1 MGQSPSKLAPPPPLV
16 LPVPGIRF
24 TGPNGATCTWADLY
38 AHCSIRAQR
47 AVLDAFNMKY
57 RDKLVHWHGTLL
69 NADPNTNSVL
79 FKMNPSINQGA
90 VPDLALHFPQSFS
103 VTQLQPLIKMNEMKT
118 IDFVGKLKGMNGPV
132 IAADYVAIGGGY
144 VAKPAHNLPKNIAD
158 ALEAIPAAF
167 PSLAAI
173 ESQLTIEYLTVAM
186 ECSMQARGLP
196 EAIFMKHISK
206 VAGMLSCQV
215 VDTSPQNAR
224 VKCNLR
230 IDEKAPFDVM
240 VTFQPAMSAKIP
252 EIKPGTLCTF
262 RGKYTSIS
270 TAREPQKVF
279 GFAADDVIINK
290 DPSANLGAL
299 PTKGGDVFYQG
310 QDEIMIKNLHAQ
322 IEADRQL
329 HKSMRGGAQAPT
341 PTPAPTSV
349 PAPPP
354 VPPAST
360 ATPQPPSAGPT
371 PSSTEQ
377 KPAEHDK
384 PVEEPPA
391 EAAKPANPTPKAEEI
406 KPPVIEETVSDVA
419 GKDPLE
425 VALTL
430 MQSAPEASYTVKKSI
445 LDADEQEDDP
455 VARMAR
461 LKMGGFNASA
471 FTSSAD
477 KYMGQLDMMA
487 GIKPAQQNDY
497 ETYDVANDYNDTNNY
512 DNYSSNY
519 NSGYD
524 NYNSGY
530 DSYSGGGYNNYGG
543 GYSSW

>member
-1 MGQSPSKLAPPPPLV
+1 MGQSPSKLAPPPFLA
-16 LPVPGIRF
+16 LPVPGVRF
-24 TGPNGATCTWADLY
+24 TGPNGTTCTWADLY
-38 AHCSIRAQR
+38 AHCSIRAQK

-57 RDKLVHWHGTLL
+57 REKVVHWHGTLL
-69 NADPNTNSVL
+69 NADPSTNSVL
-79 FKMNPSINQGA
+79 FKMSPSINQGA
-90 VPDLALHFPQSFS
+90 VPDLALHFPQSFT

-118 IDFVGKLKGMNGPV
+118 IDFVGKLRGMNGPV
-132 IAADYVAIGGGY
+132 IAADYVSVGGGY
-144 VAKPAHNLPKNIAD
+144 VEKPEHNLPKTVAD
-158 ALEAIPAAF
+158 ALHAIPEAF
-167 PSLAAI
+167 PSLAAL
-173 ESQLTIEYLTVAM
+173 ESQLTVEYPMVAM

-196 EAIFMKHISK
+196 EAIFMRHITK
-206 VAGMLSCQV
+206 VAGALSCQV
-215 VDTSPQNAR
+215 IEVSPQNAK
-224 VKCNLR
+224 VKCNPR
-230 IDEKAPFDVM
+230 IDEKAPFDVL
-240 VTFQPAMSAKIP
+240 VTFQPAMAAKLP
-252 EIKPGTLCTF
+252 EVKQGALCTF

-279 GFAADDVIINK
+279 GFAADDVVLNK
-290 DPSANLGAL
+290 DPAASLASL

-310 QDEIMIKNLHAQ
+310 QDEVVMKNLRAQ
-322 IEADRQL
+322 VESDRQL
-329 HKSMRGGAQAPT
+329 HKSMRGGAHAQTPASA
-341 PTPAPTSV
+341 PTPAP
-349 PAPPP
+349 PAPSE
-354 VPPAST
+354 PASS
-360 ATPQPPSAGPT
+360 SAGH
-371 PSSTEQ
+371 
-377 KPAEHDK
+377 KPADDK

-391 EAAKPANPTPKAEEI
+391 EASKPAEPTPKVEEV

-477 KYMGQLDMMA
+477 KYMGELDMLA
-487 GIKPAQQNDY
+487 GVKPTQQSDY
-497 ETYDVANDYNDTNNY
+497 DVYDVANDYNNTNNY
-512 DNYSSNY
+512 DSY

-530 DSYSGGGYNNYGG
+530 DNYSSGGYNSYGG

>member
-1 MGQSPSKLAPPPPLV
+1 MGQSPSKLTPPPFLA

-24 TGPNGATCTWADLY
+24 TGPNGTACTWADLY
-38 AHCSIRAQR
+38 THCSIKTQR

-57 RDKLVHWHGTLL
+57 REKLVHWHGTLL

-103 VTQLQPLIKMNEMKT
+103 VAQLQPLIKMNEMKT
-118 IDFVGKLKGMNGPV
+118 IDFVGKLRGINGPV
-132 IAADYVAIGGGY
+132 IAADYVSVGGGY
-144 VAKPAHNLPKNIAD
+144 VAKPEHNLPKAITD
-158 ALEAIPAAF
+158 ALQAIPEAF
-167 PSLAAI
+167 PSLVAL
-173 ESQLTIEYLTVAM
+173 ESQLVVEYPMVAM

-196 EAIFMKHISK
+196 EAIFMRRIST
-206 VAGMLSCQV
+206 VTGVLSCQIV
-215 VDTSPQNAR
+215 EVTAQNAK

-230 IDEKAPFDVM
+230 IDEKAPFDVL
-240 VTFQPAMSAKIP
+240 VTFQPSMAAKLP
-252 EIKPGTLCTF
+252 EVKQGALCTF

-270 TAREPQKVF
+270 TAREPQKLF
-279 GFAADDVIINK
+279 GFAADDVTVNK
-290 DPSANLGAL
+290 DPAASLASL
-299 PTKGGDVFYQG
+299 PTKGGDAFYQG
-310 QDEIMIKNLHAQ
+310 QDETTIKNLRAQ
-322 IEADRQL
+322 IETDRQL
-329 HKSMRGGAQAPT
+329 HKSMRDGTHAAAPSPAT
-341 PTPAPTSV
+341 APAPTAAT
-349 PAPPP
+349 APLPP
-354 VPPAST
+354 
-360 ATPQPPSAGPT
+360 GPT
-371 PSSTEQ
+371 PSS
-377 KPAEHDK
+377 AEHDK

-391 EAAKPANPTPKAEEI
+391 EAPKPAEPTPKVEEV
-406 KPPVIEETVSDVA
+406 KAPVIEETVSDVA

-477 KYMGQLDMMA
+477 KYMGELDMLA
-487 GIKPAQQNDY
+487 GVKPTQQSDY
-497 ETYDVANDYNDTNNY
+497 DVYDVANDYNTNNY
-512 DNYSSNY
+512 DSY

-530 DSYSGGGYNNYGG
+530 DNYNSGSYNSYGG